1 MEQHIAVMKMKPV
14 CAGRF
19 LIDIPENA
27 NISYRGATVFG
38 YDITSWIE
46 TDEEFS
52 ARVTQQEAQLTSE
65 KNEKNGVSLEY
76 SQEVKNEH
84 LRGRIFV
91 FNRMWLP
98 SFDHGIEQV
107 EQSVS
112 IRALVRSHNVTY
124 SFYSKF
130 QDDSDVPKLIEL
142 INQLRWRGADEI
154 PAQAGFC
161 FEHALLVEPLAA
173 DISEFTAIFVGLK
186 EHPDLS
192 IAFSTFSSAAEF
204 ESLLQRAAKNS
215 TKKEFRSRI
224 HTLREGS
231 RTLAGVPGEEL
242 LEQVDEFNGAKL
254 HSFMWESLNRK
265 DDPNRPLLV
274 FELDTGHGK
283 QGRRVNSSLSDIEA
297 QALWDKMSSSLR
309 RHHPL

>member
-1 MEQHIAVMKMKPV
+1 L
-14 CAGRF
+14 G
-19 LIDIPENA
+19 
-27 NISYRGATVFG
+27 
-38 YDITSWIE
+38 
-46 TDEEFS
+46 
-52 ARVTQQEAQLTSE
+52 
-65 KNEKNGVSLEY
+65 NGWHPYLLCIR
-76 SQEVKNEH
+76 SQVREVKNEH
-84 LRGRIFV
+84 VHGRIFV
-91 FNRMWLP
+91 FNRLWLTSYP
-98 SFDHGIEQV
+98 GGVEKESQV
-107 EQSVS
+107 VTISAFV
-112 IRALVRSHNVTY
+112 RAHEVTY
-124 SFYSKF
+124 KF
-130 QDDSDVPKLIEL
+130 HSEIQYDSDLPGLEKL

-242 LEQVDEFNGAKL
+242 LEQVDEFNGTKL